1 MPAGIMQKAIGGTLE
16 GGEALKRHLKQIE
29 QQLGSGAHVVVGFLD
44 SATYP
49 AKHVEATRERFLSGK
64 PKRIDVSGK
73 GQQDFENSYGSGA
86 GLPVA
91 QVAFWNEFGTI
102 KTPARPFF
110 RTMVES
116 KSPRW
121 GIALGNAL
129 RKTNYNGRAALAI
142 MGEGIRGQLRQSI
155 RDWSTPPNSPRT
167 VALKGF
173 NKPLIDSA
181 VMIRSAEYQV
191 LDGDVGGD
199 DD

>member
-1 MPAGIMQKAIGGTLE
+1 MQKAISGNLE
-16 GGEALKRHLKQIE
+16 GGEALKRHLKRIE
-29 QQLGSGAHVVVGFLD
+29 QQLGQGAHVVVGFLD

-49 AKHVEATRERFLSGK
+49 AKHTEAVNERFLSGK
-64 PKRIDVSGK
+64 PKKISVEGK
-73 GQQDFENSYGSGA
+73 GQHDFESNYGSGVS

-102 KTPARPFF
+102 RAPARPFF

-121 GIALGNAL
+121 GIGLGVALK
-129 RKTNYNGRAALAI
+129 KTNYNARNALAI

-155 RDWSTPPNSPRT
+155 RDWSTPPNSPLT
-167 VALKGF
+167 VKLKGF

-191 LDGDVGGD
+191 IDGDVEGE
-199 DD
+199 

>member
-1 MPAGIMQKAIGGTLE
+1 MQKAISGTLE
-16 GGEALKRHLKQIE
+16 GGAALKRHLKE
-29 QQLGSGAHVVVGFLD
+29 VEAQLGQGAHVVVGFLD

-49 AKHVEATRERFLSGK
+49 AKHIEATRARFKSGK
-64 PKRIDVSGK
+64 SKRIDVSGK
-73 GQQDFENSYGSGA
+73 GQQDFENQYGSGD
-86 GLPVA
+86 GPLPVA
-91 QVAFWNEFGTI
+91 QVAFWNEFGTVRI
-102 KTPARPFF
+102 PSRPYF

-121 GIALGNAL
+121 GVGLGAAL
-129 RKTNYNGRAALAI
+129 RKTNYNARNALAI

-191 LDGDVGGD
+191 LDGDVEGEQAS
-199 DD
+199 

>member
-1 MPAGIMQKAIGGTLE
+1 MQKAIGGTLE
-16 GGEALKRHLKQIE
+16 GGAALKRHLQDIE
-29 QQLGSGAHVVVGFLD
+29 KRLGRGAHVVVGFLD

-49 AKHVEATRERFLSGK
+49 AKHTDATRERFTTGK
-64 PKRIDVSGK
+64 GKRIDVSGK
-73 GQQDFENSYGSGA
+73 GQQDFDNAYGSGV
-86 GLPVA
+86 GLAVA
-91 QVAFWNEFGTI
+91 QVAFWNEYGTI
-102 KTPARPFF
+102 HAPARPFF
-110 RTMVES
+110 RTMIES

-121 GIALGNAL
+121 GIGLGIAL
-129 RKTNYNGRAALAI
+129 RKTNYNARNALAI

-191 LDGDVGGD
+191 LDGDVEGND
-199 DD
+199 D